1 MQIQSVAARW
11 IAMSHTR
18 LIPSRS
24 CLTVALAFALA
35 ACGAN
40 AAQKADTP
48 PLEQRVLEL
57 EHRIEMLEARPEV
70 KPPYRSKEEIQAHI
84 KSLEAERG
92 ELLTRYFAQHPAIK
106 DIDRRLE
113 ILNSQLKMLE

>member
-1 MQIQSVAARW
+1 MR
-11 IAMSHTR
+11 HTR
-18 LIPSRS
+18 PILSRS
-24 CLTVALAFALA
+24 FMTVVLAFALA
-35 ACGAN
+35 ACASN
-40 AAQKADTP
+40 VPPKADTP
-48 PLEQRVLEL
+48 SLEERVLEL

-70 KPPYRSKEEIQAHI
+70 KPPYRSKEEIQANI

>member
-1 MQIQSVAARW
+1 M
-11 IAMSHTR
+11 
-18 LIPSRS
+18 
-24 CLTVALAFALA
+24 TVALAFALA
-35 ACGAN
+35 ACASN
-40 AAQKADTP
+40 APPKADTP
-48 PLEQRVLEL
+48 SLEQRVLEL

-70 KPPYRSKEEIQAHI
+70 KPPYRSKEEIQANI

-113 ILNSQLKMLE
+113 ILNSQLKMLEQR